1 MRSRM
6 IAFCLGIALVSRFPS
21 LPAVD
26 VLWLAV
32 GVMVLVHGLCA
43 RSLLIALPA
52 AALIGMLW
60 AIAFG
65 NARLATMLPG
75 YLEGEDFWV
84 TGSITG
90 LPQTSGRAQQ
100 VTFMVERSC
109 FSLLPA
115 DCPDR
120 SQVFSQRRIMLNFY
134 SAERMEPGQRWML
147 RVRLNKLHGFA
158 NPGGFDYEGW
168 LFQQGFAAKGYIRDN
183 PFNVRLEDGPPT
195 LSRLRFIIRERLL
208 AETSGLEQAGIILAL
223 VLGDREQISE
233 ESWSLFTDTGTNHLI
248 VISGLHVGFIAMFC
262 HLLVSRAARLSQ
274 ALMLRFPAQQIG
286 AFAAILGAFAYSLLA
301 GFPVPTQRAFIMVL
315 AFMGGQLLGRRIAP
329 STSYCMALGLV
340 LASNPLSLTG
350 AGFWLS
356 FGAVGTLLLAFS
368 GVRRV
373 RATVEDEPV
382 DRTWSWRQIWHR
394 WGQPQWAVFIGMM
407 VPMAVWLQ
415 QFSLLGPVANI
426 LAIPLVSLLVVPL
439 SLCGASLL
447 WVHEAT
453 GVFVLV
459 LANELLDLLMRGL
472 RALTG
477 AGVALWE
484 FFGLTR
490 VAIVFAGLG
499 SLLLLLPRGWPDKWL
514 AAVLFLPLLFPVRS
528 QLPSG
533 VAEVVLLDVGQGL
546 AMVVRTTN
554 HVLVYDTGPR
564 LSETFDTG
572 SAVVYPFLR
581 AQGLRFV
588 DRVIISH
595 GDNDHAG
602 GLLPLLEFVETGQIL
617 ARASP
622 EFPLSAGQFT
632 PCEAGQAWTWDD
644 VQFTMLHPHRD
655 AAYEGN
661 DSSCVLRIEA
671 GGQSILLSGD
681 IERAAEAQLVRDQP
695 EQLASDVLVAPH
707 HGSRSS
713 STAAFVAAV
722 SPTIVLYSA
731 GYRSQFG
738 HPSAEVVQ
746 RYEASGAVAYNTA
759 LSGALTLRL
768 GGESALAPPREFRQ
782 TQRRYW
788 FARAT
793 PESARLHGVEVQ
805 RQE

>member
-301 GFPVPTQRAFIMVL
+301 GFPVPTQR
-315 AFMGGQLLGRRIAP
+315 
-329 STSYCMALGLV
+329 
-340 LASNPLSLTG
+340 
-350 AGFWLS
+350 
-356 FGAVGTLLLAFS
+356 
-368 GVRRV
+368 
-373 RATVEDEPV
+373 
-382 DRTWSWRQIWHR
+382 
-394 WGQPQWAVFIGMM
+394 
-407 VPMAVWLQ
+407 
-415 QFSLLGPVANI
+415 
-426 LAIPLVSLLVVPL
+426 
-439 SLCGASLL
+439 
-447 WVHEAT
+447 
-453 GVFVLV
+453 
-459 LANELLDLLMRGL
+459 
-472 RALTG
+472 
-477 AGVALWE
+477 
-484 FFGLTR
+484 
-490 VAIVFAGLG
+490 
-499 SLLLLLPRGWPDKWL
+499 
-514 AAVLFLPLLFPVRS
+514 
-528 QLPSG
+528 
-533 VAEVVLLDVGQGL
+533 
-546 AMVVRTTN
+546 
-554 HVLVYDTGPR
+554 
-564 LSETFDTG
+564 
-572 SAVVYPFLR
+572 
-581 AQGLRFV
+581 
-588 DRVIISH
+588 
-595 GDNDHAG
+595 
-602 GLLPLLEFVETGQIL
+602 
-617 ARASP
+617 
-622 EFPLSAGQFT
+622 
-632 PCEAGQAWTWDD
+632 
-644 VQFTMLHPHRD
+644 
-655 AAYEGN
+655 
-661 DSSCVLRIEA
+661 
-671 GGQSILLSGD
+671 
-681 IERAAEAQLVRDQP
+681 
-695 EQLASDVLVAPH
+695 
-707 HGSRSS
+707 
-713 STAAFVAAV
+713 
-722 SPTIVLYSA
+722 
-731 GYRSQFG
+731 
-738 HPSAEVVQ
+738 
-746 RYEASGAVAYNTA
+746 
-759 LSGALTLRL
+759 
-768 GGESALAPPREFRQ
+768 
-782 TQRRYW
+782 
-788 FARAT
+788 
-793 PESARLHGVEVQ
+793 
-805 RQE
+805 